1 MKIRII
7 ICLFIAAFSF
17 SSGFSQKAGK
27 KVTISGYVADGS
39 KASIANAIVMID
51 GQSTN
56 ILTDEKGFYQ
66 VKVKSGST
74 RIGIITTTNGFM
86 EEEIN
91 GRTTINFEF
100 GGSVPDQA
108 NSTVNP
114 GGETVNVGYGTV
126 RKKDMTTN
134 VNKIDGTNPKY
145 ASYRNIYDMIK
156 GEVPGVQV
164 TGTSI
169 KIQGISSMNSGTQP
183 LFVLDGVVVNSI
195 SGIQPAMVKSIEILK
210 GAAASIYGSRG
221 ANGVILINLVGTG
234 DK

>member
-27 KVTISGYVADGS
+27 KVTISGYVVDATR
-39 KASIANAIVMID
+39 ASIANAIVMID

-56 ILTDEKGFYQ
+56 ILTDEKGFYE
-66 VKVKSGST
+66 VKAKSGST
-74 RIGIITTTNGFM
+74 RIGILTTANGFM

-91 GRTTINFEF
+91 GRTRINFEF

-108 NSTVNP
+108 NNKVEA
-114 GGETVNVGYGTV
+114 GDEAVNVGYGTV
-126 RKKDMTTN
+126 KKKDMTTN
-134 VNKIDGTNPKY
+134 VSKIDGSNPKY

-164 TGTSI
+164 IGTSI
-169 KIQGISSMNSGTQP
+169 KIQGVSSMNSGTDP
-183 LFVLDGVVVNSI
+183 LYVLDGVVVNSI
-195 SGIQPAMVKSIEILK
+195 GDIQPAMVKSIEILK
-210 GAAASIYGSRG
+210 GSSASIYGSRG
-221 ANGVILINLVGTG
+221 ANGVILINLISAG
-234 DK
+234 DR

>member
-7 ICLFIAAFSF
+7 ICLIIASFSF

-27 KVTISGYVADGS
+27 NIKISGYVVDGTR
-39 KASIANAIVMID
+39 ASIANAVVMID
-51 GQSTN
+51 GKSTN
-56 ILTDEKGFYQ
+56 NFTDEKGYYE
-66 VKVKSGST
+66 VKVKSGSSL
-74 RIGIITTTNGFM
+74 IGILTTTNGFL
-86 EEEIN
+86 EEPIN
-91 GRTTINFEF
+91 GRTRINFEF

-108 NSTVNP
+108 KIMADP
-114 GGETVNVGYGTV
+114 GDEAVNVGYGTV

-134 VNKIDGTNPKY
+134 VSKIDASNPKY

-169 KIQGISSMNSGTQP
+169 KIQGVSSLTSGTEP

-195 SGIQPAMVKSIEILK
+195 NDIQPAMVKSIEILK
-210 GAAASIYGSRG
+210 GASASIYGSRG
-221 ANGVILINLVGTG
+221 ANGVILINLISAS
-234 DK
+234 DR

>member
-1 MKIRII
+1 
-7 ICLFIAAFSF
+7 
-17 SSGFSQKAGK
+17 
-27 KVTISGYVADGS
+27 
-39 KASIANAIVMID
+39 
-51 GQSTN
+51 
-56 ILTDEKGFYQ
+56 
-66 VKVKSGST
+66 
-74 RIGIITTTNGFM
+74 M

-114 GGETVNVGYGTV
+114 GDEAVNVGYGTV
-126 RKKDMTTN
+126 RKSDMTTN

-169 KIQGISSMNSGTQP
+169 KIQGISSMNSGTEP

-195 SGIQPAMVKSIEILK
+195 GSIQPAMVKSIEILK